1 MVKLKRHWRL
11 NKDNKMYHLGPCP
24 GGWFFAHA
32 VHNDLPADRER
43 TSVHDL
49 AWMLDHGRVWLSNAE
64 AEDEAREW
72 VEVHSVEDLPVF
84 RGVVHENYDSCTS
97 TYSVCPYMPEFY
109 WLPSDEGSRK
119 ALKKDAQR
127 QYIPEY
133 LKFREWDKKRRR
145 FHEISWRRLY
155 Y

>member
-1 MVKLKRHWRL
+1 MKLKRHWRL
-11 NKDNKMYHLGPCP
+11 DRDNKMVHIGPCP

-32 VHNDLPADRER
+32 VCNDLPADRER

-72 VEVHSVEDLPVF
+72 VEVHSVDDLPVF
-84 RGVVHENYDSCTS
+84 RGVVHENYDSCVT
-97 TYSVCPYMPEFY
+97 TFGVYPYMPEFY

>member
-1 MVKLKRHWRL
+1 MRLKRHWKLERE
-11 NKDNKMYHLGPCP
+11 NKMTHLGPCP

-32 VHNDLPADRER
+32 VCNDLPADRER
-43 TSVHDL
+43 TSTHDL
-49 AWMLDHGRVWLSNAE
+49 AWMLDHGRVWIANAE

-72 VEVHSVEDLPVF
+72 VEVHSVEDLPAF
-84 RGVVHENYDSCTS
+84 KRAVHEDYDACT
-97 TYSVCPYMPEFY
+97 TTFSVCPYMPEFY
-109 WLPSDEGSRK
+109 WLPADEESRK

-133 LKFREWDKKRRR
+133 LKFREWDKRYKK
-145 FHEISWRRLY
+145 FHEISWRRSY